1 MARVNYFEIENQ
13 IRAVLAAASDLTG
26 VTILVEEE
34 IAVQRGNVVGI
45 YLDDR
50 SAPSELQSISAGTRT
65 RLYVQFSIW
74 CWHFGIGRD
83 RRPAMQARDD
93 LVGKVE
99 IALMGNRNLNN
110 TVNTSWLE
118 GGEFISGPD
127 PTGDQFMSGAQ
138 VRLTVDVT
146 ASI

>member
-1 MARVNYFEIENQ
+1 MARINYYNIEAQ
-13 IRAVLAAASDLTG
+13 IKAVLDADANLTG
-26 VTILVEEE
+26 TTILVEEE
-34 IAVQRGNVVGI
+34 IAVQRGNIVGI

-50 SAPSELQSISAGTRT
+50 SAPSDLQSISAGTRT

-99 IALMGNRNLNN
+99 IALMGNRNLND

>member
-1 MARVNYFEIENQ
+1 MSRVNYFEIENQ
-13 IRAVLAAASDLTG
+13 IRAVLAAATDLAG

-65 RLYVQFSIW
+65 RLLVQFSIW

-83 RRPAMQARDD
+83 RRPTMQARDD

-99 IALMGNRNLNN
+99 IALMGNRNLNS

>member
-1 MARVNYFEIENQ
+1 MPRINYFNIETQ
-13 IRAVLAAASDLTG
+13 IKAVLDADSNLTG
-26 VTILVEEE
+26 TAVLVEEE
-34 IAVQRGNVVGI
+34 IAVQRGNVIGI

-50 SAPSELQSISAGTRT
+50 SAPSELQSISSGTRT
-65 RLYVQFSIW
+65 RFFVQFSIW

-83 RRPAMQARDD
+83 RSPAMQARDD

-99 IALMGNRNLNN
+99 IALMGNRTLNA

>member
-1 MARVNYFEIENQ
+1 MARINYFNIETQ
-13 IRAVLAAASDLTG
+13 IKAVLDADANLTG
-26 VTILVEEE
+26 TTILVEEE

-50 SAPSELQSISAGTRT
+50 SAPADLQSISAGTRT
-65 RLYVQFSIW
+65 RLLVQFSIW

-99 IALMGNRNLNN
+99 IALMGNRNLNS